1 MTIRAYIG
9 VGSNLCDPVVKAKNG
24 IKAIAAL
31 PQVVSIKASS
41 LYSSRPMGPQSQPD
55 YVNAVVAIETTLS
68 CRELLIVLQAIEL
81 NYGRV
86 RKEER
91 WGARTLDLDI
101 LLFGHEV
108 INEPDLI
115 VPHYGMKQR
124 EFVLLP
130 LFELSPSLVLPDGS
144 ELSRLVGEIDRNGLQ
159 VIENLPQNLN

>member
-1 MTIRAYIG
+1 MTTRAYIG
-9 VGSNLCDPVVKAKNG
+9 VGSNLRDPIAKAKNG
-24 IKAIAAL
+24 IKAIAAISE
-31 PQVVSIKASS
+31 VVTIASSS

-55 YVNAVVAIETTLS
+55 YVNAVVMIETTFS
-68 CRELLIVLQAIEL
+68 CPELLKVLQKIEL
-81 NYGRV
+81 NYGRE

-101 LLFGHEV
+101 LLFGNDE

-130 LFELSPSLVLPDGS
+130 LLELSPSLVFPDGS
-144 ELSRLVGEIDRNGLQ
+144 ELSRLASEIDRNGLE
-159 VIENLPQNLN
+159 VIENPPQNLN

>member
-1 MTIRAYIG
+1 MTTRAYIG
-9 VGSNLCDPVVKAKNG
+9 VGSNLSDPIAKAKSG
-24 IKAIAAL
+24 ITAIAAL
-31 PQVVSIKASS
+31 PEVVTIASSS

-55 YVNAVVAIETTLS
+55 YVNAVVMIETTFS
-68 CRELLIVLQAIEL
+68 CPELLKALQTIEL

-101 LLFGHEV
+101 LLFGDDE

-115 VPHYGMKQR
+115 VPHYGMKLR

-130 LFELSPSLVLPDGS
+130 LFELSPSLVFPDGS
-144 ELSRLVGEIDRNGLQ
+144 ELSQLASEIDRNGLE
-159 VIENLPQNLN
+159 VIENPPQNLN